1 MCIRDRNQ
9 LYKYTSLQTT
19 FGVQVLA
26 LVDKQPRLLSLKRA
40 LQIHIDHRVEVIT
53 RRTKFELDKA
63 QRRQHILAGLLIA
76 ISHLDEV
83 IRTIREAAD
92 ADDARAQLMALS
104 LIHIS
109 EPTRPY

>member
-1 MCIRDRNQ
+1 VNKGIIDDISDLRDSSDRNGISVVVELKRHAQPHKVLNQ

-53 RRTKFELDKA
+53 RRTRFELDKA
-63 QRRQHILAGLLIA
+63 
-76 ISHLDEV
+76 
-83 IRTIREAAD
+83 AA
-92 ADDARAQLMALS
+92 AATHPGRAAHRHQ
-104 LIHIS
+104 
-109 EPTRPY
+109 PPG